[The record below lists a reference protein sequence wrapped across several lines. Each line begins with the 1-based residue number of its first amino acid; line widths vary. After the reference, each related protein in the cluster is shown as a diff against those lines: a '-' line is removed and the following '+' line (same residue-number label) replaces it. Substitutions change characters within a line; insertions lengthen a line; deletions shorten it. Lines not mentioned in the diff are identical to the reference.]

1 MLPSQPEVIAR
12 KPQPPIARTRAF
24 GLGIGVEP
32 ECNQLDDHTPTGA
45 DGNME
50 NEGPKEN
57 PTPQKPEKPMSTN
70 YSAARPKQPRPQ
82 EFYEDIKHR
91 FAEERDLRLKYRPEG
106 TKQYFSEFDGT
117 KFEDYEVDPFVE
129 AVKPREPLND
139 TVEVLFIGGGFSAL
153 LTSARLREV
162 GVESI
167 RIVERGGDV
176 GGTWYWNRYPGV
188 ACDVVAYDY
197 LPLLDEMNYV
207 PKDHYAKGPEIL
219 AHCQAI
225 ARKYNLY
232 ELAVFQTT
240 ITSTTWNEEEKMWHL
255 ETDRGDHMR
264 ARFVICANG
273 TLSKPKLS
281 KIKGMEKFKGYSFHT
296 GRWDYEYTGS
306 DLTKLK
312 DKVVGIIGTGAS
324 AVQAIPR
331 LGANAKEL
339 YVFQRTPS
347 SVDIK
352 DDWATDPEWA
362 KKLQPGWQAKRRA
375 KAKAEPQMFDQM
387 RLNQES
393 ISREEKIRR
402 QENAN
407 IDYMMRIHKRIEEIV
422 KDKAIADSLKPWY
435 MFMCK
440 RPCFDN
446 DYLPTYNRPN
456 VHLIDT
462 HGQGINEINEDGPVF
477 EGKTYKLDLLIYAT
491 GFEVQKTGIYNKI
504 VGENGLDLNDK
515 YANGV
520 RTLLGIHSEGYPNM
534 FIMGG
539 YQASF
544 QFNLTD
550 MLQAQGDHI
559 AACINFARENGYDTI
574 EVTPESEEFWVQ
586 EVIRHRG
593 KTTRNQDC
601 TPGYYNFEG
610 EFQRRQDGNYNGGFN
625 AYCKHLDEVSA
636 HPQEHFTFAKE

>member
-1 MLPSQPEVIAR
+1 MSNAPE
-12 KPQPPIARTRAF
+12 
-24 GLGIGVEP
+24 
-32 ECNQLDDHTPTGA
+32 
-45 DGNME
+45 
-50 NEGPKEN
+50 
-57 PTPQKPEKPMSTN
+57 
-70 YSAARPKQPRPQ
+70 RPQ
-82 EFYEDIKHR
+82 IGTVNWLSKPRQPQEYYERIKQK

-106 TKQYFSEFDGT
+106 TKQYTSDLEGPLAR
-117 KFEDYEVDPFVE
+117 YEIDPYAGEVT
-129 AVKPREPLND
+129 PREAIND
-139 TVEVLFIGGGFSAL
+139 TVECLFIGGGFSAL

-167 RIVERGGDV
+167 RIVERGADV
-176 GGTWYWNRYPGV
+176 GGTWYWNRYPGA

-207 PKDHYAKGPEIL
+207 PSRHYAKGPEIF

-225 ARKYNLY
+225 ARRYNLY
-232 ELAVFQTT
+232 ELAVFNTT
-240 ITSTTWNEEEKMWHL
+240 VTSTVWNEAERMWHL
-255 ETDRGDHMR
+255 TTDRGDNIR

-281 KIKGMEKFKGYSFHT
+281 KIAGMETFKGHSFHT
-296 GRWDYEYTGS
+296 SRWDYAYTKP
-306 DLTKLK
+306 DLSGLSE
-312 DKVVGIIGTGAS
+312 KVVGIIGTGAS
-324 AVQAIPR
+324 AVQAIPN
-331 LGANAKEL
+331 LGVAAKEL

-347 SVDIK
+347 SIDVR
-352 DDWATDPEWA
+352 DDWPTDQEWA
-362 KKLQPGWQAKRRA
+362 RKLRPGWQAKRRELA
-375 KAKAEPQMFDQM
+375 RKEPEMTDEQKARYAT
-387 RLNQES
+387 
-393 ISREEKIRR
+393 ISREEKVQR

-407 IDYMMRIHKRIEEIV
+407 IEYMMRIHRRIDEIV
-422 KDKAIADSLKPWY
+422 KDKATAEALKPWY

-446 DYLPTYNRPN
+446 DYLPTYNLPT

-462 HGQGINEINEDGPVF
+462 HGKGITQITEKGPVF
-477 EGKTYKLDLLIYAT
+477 EGKDYPLDVLIYAT
-491 GFEVQKTGIYNKI
+491 GFEVQKTGIYNQIK
-504 VGENGLDLNDK
+504 GQGGLDLNDK
-515 YANGV
+515 YRDGI
-520 RTLLGIHSEGYPNM
+520 RTVLGIHTHGYPNL

-559 AACINFARENGYDTI
+559 AACIDYARRHGHHTI
-574 EVTPESEEFWVQ
+574 DATPEAEEWWVQ
-586 EVIRHRG
+586 EVIEHRG

-625 AYCKHLDEVSA
+625 SYCTNMEVVRA
-636 HPQEHFTFAKE
+636 KMEEHFAFTDK